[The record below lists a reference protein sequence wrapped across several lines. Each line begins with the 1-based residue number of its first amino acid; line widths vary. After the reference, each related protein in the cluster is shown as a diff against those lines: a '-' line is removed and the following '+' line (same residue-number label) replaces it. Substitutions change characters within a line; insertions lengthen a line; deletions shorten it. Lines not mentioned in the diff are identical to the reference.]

1 MIIFLDSGGDIVA
14 TSAPDKVGRNSN
26 DAASVYIVAPFKSA
40 TSICLTFRLPNG
52 QELFGGVAHE
62 GEELPYDAAAQK
74 AAYLFTASG
83 FSVWRYKIPASVTLY
98 AGNVQYTI
106 VTLTENMRATATG
119 SFKVARGNRVI
130 FPDAEPENAWELL
143 KNQANQNAD
152 AIETLEGEFED
163 LKNQAPSGLDE
174 IVETISRI
182 EQQIEGK
189 LDKITDTAQAGNFG
203 GAYALLP
210 NGTQGMIP
218 ITNTTDG
225 GTIPVRETGGA
236 IVAGTPNDDS
246 HAATKRYV
254 DEGLAKKVSAKVFS
268 GGLSRVYAARINDPD
283 AYYYISA
290 KPLIES
296 IPVYVSMRYDSY
308 NEAPDNK
315 ATLLV
320 STPEKPYH
328 CANKKY
334 VDKAVATVQ
343 GQLDTLGTFYE
354 VVKVYSSGT
363 IYVDIP
369 TGAMTTA
376 YIESAGF
383 YAYNTDGTL
392 VYSGTANGLYFLD
405 ENWSDISSASFTAPA
420 YIQIPEN
427 AKQIRVDCEQMI
439 PGDVGWDAGPLV
451 FSGAVY
457 FQVKRGG

>member
-1 MIIFLDSGGDIVA
+1 MIIFLDSGGNIVA

-26 DAASVYIVAPFKSA
+26 DATSFYIVAPFKSA
-40 TSICLTFRLPNG
+40 TSIYLTFKLPNG

-62 GEELPYDAAAQK
+62 GEELPYEDAAQK
-74 AAYLFTASG
+74 AAYLFTSSG

-106 VTLTENMRATATG
+106 VTLTESMRATATG
-119 SFKVARGNRVI
+119 SFTVARGNRVA

-152 AIETLEGEFED
+152 AIETLEGEVND

-174 IVETISRI
+174 IVATISRI

-203 GAYALLP
+203 GAYIL
-210 NGTQGMIP
+210 NKDGTQGMTP
-218 ITNTTDG
+218 ISNTTDG

-236 IVAGTPNDDS
+236 VVVGTPTADS
-246 HAATKRYV
+246 HAASKGYV
-254 DEGLAKKVSAKVFS
+254 DGVADTKLDKFTVEGNAGDKVYVAKSDGTQTTTFI
-268 GGLSRVYAARINDPD
+268 GDGE
-283 AYYYISA
+283 YYIARYLDKSVGDN
-290 KPLIES
+290 PTRGYLWGRD
-296 IPVYVSMRYDSY
+296 PV
-308 NEAPDNK
+308 N
-315 ATLLV
+315 
-320 STPEKPYH
+320 PYH
-328 CANKKY
+328 VATKNY

-363 IYVDIP
+363 IFVDIP
-369 TGAMTTA
+369 TGAMATA
-376 YIESAGF
+376 YIESADF

-392 VYSGTANGLYFLD
+392 VHSGTANGLYFLD
-405 ENWSDISSASFTAPA
+405 ENWMDISFISFTAPA

-427 AKQIRVDCEQMI
+427 ARQIRVNCDELV
-439 PGDVGWDAGPLV
+439 PDNVGWDAGPLV

-457 FQVKRGG
+457 FQVKRGN